1 MTIVK
6 ALVERGAASEAVKA
20 SFGYE
25 DFVGLRGTSWDFV
38 ESLSLPSFP
47 SSFFIPKSSS
57 LLLQELRFR
66 VRAMSANGVSA
77 PSEPSETEILL
88 ITNPAVQQPP
98 PPPDLLG
105 KGIILF
111 EDSCGHFKALI
122 MDLDG
127 FSMI

>member
-1 MTIVK
+1 M
-6 ALVERGAASEAVKA
+6 
-20 SFGYE
+20 
-25 DFVGLRGTSWDFV
+25 
-38 ESLSLPSFP
+38 
-47 SSFFIPKSSS
+47 
-57 LLLQELRFR
+57 LQELRFR

-111 EDSCGHFKALI
+111 EDSCGHLKG
-122 MDLDG
+122 DHG
-127 FSMI
+127 FRWI